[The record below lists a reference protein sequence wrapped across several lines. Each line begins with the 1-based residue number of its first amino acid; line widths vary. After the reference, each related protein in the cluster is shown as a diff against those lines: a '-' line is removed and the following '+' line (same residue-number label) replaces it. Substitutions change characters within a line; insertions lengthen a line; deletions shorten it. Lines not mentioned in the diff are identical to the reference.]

1 LIRIVNDDALDAIF
15 KLRSRIS
22 IAKRCHDVSFGAR
35 KSVSG
40 GAGGSLAL
48 QATPHRRFNPLL
60 REWVLVSPHRTE
72 RPWFGKVERLA
83 PSSALRY
90 DPGCYLCPG
99 NERAGG
105 AYNPNYTGTFVFD
118 NDYPALLPHAPAGG
132 VNEENLIVAESE
144 AGNCRVGCFSPR
156 HDLSIPQMSQS
167 ELRTVVDMW
176 AGQFQDLEKLEWVR
190 HIQVFENRGALM
202 GASNPHPHCQIWS
215 NTTLP
220 NIPARELISFQE
232 YRDEKSCLLC
242 DYLQLEL
249 QRNERIVCQN
259 EAFAVVVPF
268 WAVWPFETLVLSK
281 RHFAAMSDLSAAERD
296 LLGDILRRITTRYD
310 NIFETSFPYSM
321 GFHQRPVNGGAYP
334 EWHFHAHY
342 FPPLLRSATVQKFMV
357 GYELLGSPQRD
368 ITPEA
373 AAQRLAAASEI
384 LF

>member
-1 LIRIVNDDALDAIF
+1 M
-15 KLRSRIS
+15 
-22 IAKRCHDVSFGAR
+22 
-35 KSVSG
+35 SG
-40 GAGGSLAL
+40 GAGGSLEL

-72 RPWFGKVERLA
+72 RPWLGKVEKSA
-83 PSSALRY
+83 PSSTLQY

-105 AYNPNYTGTFVFD
+105 ARNLRYTGTFVFD
-118 NDYPALLPHAPAGG
+118 NDYPALLEYAPGRA
-132 VNEENLIVAESE
+132 VNDANLIVAESE

-167 ELRTVVDMW
+167 ELRAVVGMW
-176 AGQFQDLEKLEWVR
+176 AVQFQELEKLEWVR
-190 HIQVFENRGALM
+190 HIQIFENRGALM

-215 NTTLP
+215 NATLP

-232 YRDEKSCLLC
+232 YRDEKKSCLLC

-259 EAFAVVVPF
+259 EAFAGVVPF

-281 RHFAAMSDLSAAERD
+281 RHLAAMSDLSAAERD

-321 GFHQRPVNGGAYP
+321 GFHQRPVNGSAHP

-368 ITPEA
+368 ITPES
-373 AAQRLAAASEI
+373 AAQRLAAAGETLS
-384 LF
+384 